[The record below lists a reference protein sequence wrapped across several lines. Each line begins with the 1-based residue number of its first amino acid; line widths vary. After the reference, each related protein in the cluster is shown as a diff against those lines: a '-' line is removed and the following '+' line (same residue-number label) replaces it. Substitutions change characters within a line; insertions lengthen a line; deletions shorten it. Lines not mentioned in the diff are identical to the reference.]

1 MEWDGLDRTLS
12 TLHFVTIYFVTYVYV
27 GTYWAILYWAN
38 SVFLTAMHQ
47 S

>member
-12 TLHFVTIYFVTYVYV
+12 TLHFVTPYSVTYVYV